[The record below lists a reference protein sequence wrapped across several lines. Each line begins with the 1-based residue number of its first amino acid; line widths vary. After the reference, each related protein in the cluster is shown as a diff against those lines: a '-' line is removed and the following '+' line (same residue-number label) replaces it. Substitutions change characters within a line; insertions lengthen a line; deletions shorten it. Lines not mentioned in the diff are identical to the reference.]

1 MFLLAVLAAL
11 PLALD
16 APAALV
22 DRLVDVNGTSLRLRC
37 GGERLPGTPLVLFE
51 AGAFNTVDTWRD
63 VHVPVAAFARA
74 CAWDRPG
81 RGASGPAPAG
91 LDASGLV
98 ELLRGLLQASGEA
111 PPYVLVGHSLGGLI
125 AQLHVS
131 LHPGETAGLV
141 LVDSSHRD
149 QVLRMAALKPGP
161 PQVMATAPAPEA
173 VSLEGLVTALE
184 GQRFTFAG
192 PLVVLT
198 RGRWTRGGDAA
209 DDRERLGVWHELQRD
224 LASASARSEHHVAA
238 NSGHYIQNDE
248 PELVVRAVRR
258 VLDQVSAGAAAADA
272 SAHQASAVHRVREG
286 VCGSEDRAPAEVAR
300 LLEPLGEQ
308 GRTALIALAE
318 SPDSAQVL
326 CGVAGLAALRDRRVI
341 PYLEA
346 ALPNPV
352 MRPRVRLFAR
362 WAAFVAGGPE
372 PDLGAAMV
380 KVVGA
385 VTDSAVWSA
394 AGLDAIW
401 LLGEVDHAVARDRL
415 LAEIARPLD
424 DARLDAVV
432 HALARQGDPR
442 ARERITA
449 IGAQAAREK
458 SGNATPEQARR
469 LGAVAFYQLA
479 LGPETLSDGLETLD
493 TIAAKDQEGAAAWAV
508 HTLCERAARR
518 PAERAAIDAHRSALV
533 EELDRLGVSWQGPAG
548 TFGCRPAP

>member
-1 MFLLAVLAAL
+1 MFLLAALAAL
-11 PLALD
+11 PLALG

-22 DRLVDVNGTSLRLRC
+22 DRLVDVNGTSLLLRC
-37 GGERLPGTPLVLFE
+37 GGERQPGAPLVLFE

-63 VHVPVAAFARA
+63 VHAPVAALARA

-98 ELLRGLLQASGEA
+98 ELLRGLLQAGGEA
-111 PPYVLVGHSLGGLI
+111 PPYLLVGHSLGGLI
-125 AQLHVS
+125 AQLHVT
-131 LHPGETAGLV
+131 LHPGEVAGLV

-149 QVLRMAALKPGP
+149 QVRRMAALKLRP
-161 PQVMATAPAPEA
+161 PQVMASRPSPEA
-173 VSLEGLVTALE
+173 VSLERLMSALAE
-184 GQRFTFAG
+184 QRFTFAG

-198 RGRWTRGGDAA
+198 RGRWTPGTDTA
-209 DDRERLGVWHELQRD
+209 DDRKRLGVWQELQRD

-258 VLDQVSAGAAAADA
+258 VLDLVSAGDAAAAA
-272 SAHQASAVHRVREG
+272 SAVHQASAAHRVRG
-286 VCGSEDRAPAEVAR
+286 GLCGSEDRAPAEVAR

-318 SPDSAQVL
+318 SPDAAEVL

-346 ALPNPV
+346 ALRNPEL
-352 MRPRVRLFAR
+352 RGSSRLLAR
-362 WAAFVAGGPE
+362 WAAWLAGGPD
-372 PDLGAAMV
+372 PDLGAAML
-380 KVVGA
+380 KVVEA
-385 VTDSAVWSA
+385 ATDSAVWNA

-401 LLGEVDHAVARDRL
+401 LLGEVDHPSARDRL
-415 LAEIARPLD
+415 LAELGQPID

-449 IGAQAAREK
+449 IGVQAARDK

-479 LGPETLSDGLETLD
+479 LGPETLADGLETLG
-493 TIAAKDQEGAAAWAV
+493 TIAARDQEDAAAWAV
-508 HTLCERAARR
+508 HTLCERAVRR
-518 PAERAAIDAHRSALV
+518 PDGRTIVDAHRAVLV
-533 EELDRLGVSWQGPAG
+533 EELDRLGISWQAPAG
-548 TFGCRPAP
+548 TFGCR